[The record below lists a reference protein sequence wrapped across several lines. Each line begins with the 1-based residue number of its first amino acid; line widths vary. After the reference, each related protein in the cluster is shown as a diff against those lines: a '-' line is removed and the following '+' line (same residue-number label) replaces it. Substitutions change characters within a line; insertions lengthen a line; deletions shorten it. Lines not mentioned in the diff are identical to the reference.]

1 MKVSDYLVAD
11 ALVGVIA
18 QRLVKRLCPA
28 CKKRGRTSDAE
39 MKILGLDE
47 PASVFRPQGCQF
59 CGNTGYKGRVAVHEI
74 MYVTDRIKSAIT
86 AVRSVD
92 DLRALAEEEGMVN
105 LWDSCKKL
113 VLKGVTDIS
122 ELMTLYDD

>member
-1 MKVSDYLVAD
+1 
-11 ALVGVIA
+11 
-18 QRLVKRLCPA
+18 
-28 CKKRGRTSDAE
+28 
-39 MKILGLDE
+39 
-47 PASVFRPQGCQF
+47 
-59 CGNTGYKGRVAVHEI
+59 